1 MAASLLAV
9 DANETERAGVPF
21 TRTFPIGICCTPTV
35 RATVEIDIVV
45 VANRK
50 HQPGPS
56 ESRCAEDVAGHRR
69 RIVVGNRAHIAEEI
83 GIVIHQAMVS

>member
-1 MAASLLAV
+1 VAASLLAV

-50 HQPGPS
+50 HQPGPRSRDAPRTSPAIAAGSSS
-56 ESRCAEDVAGHRR
+56 ETVRTSPRKSA
-69 RIVVGNRAHIAEEI
+69 
-83 GIVIHQAMVS
+83 S